1 MISYILILIISYLCG
16 AVPFS
21 YLLVKWVKG
30 VDIRDVG
37 SGNVGATNAGRV
49 LGKWGFITA
58 FLMDM
63 SKAFIPLFTF
73 LNYLSINNTLI
84 LISAVCI
91 IIGHTYT
98 VFLRF
103 KGGKGVA
110 TGVGIFLA
118 LSPFNLFIA
127 LLVFLIVIGIFR
139 MVSLGSV
146 TAAISLAVLV
156 WLRTDWLGLQL
167 FTTLVVLFIIFKHRS
182 NIRRIIEGKES
193 KIGEKVG

>member
-1 MISYILILIISYLCG
+1 MIYYLLILIISYFCG
-16 AVPFS
+16 AIPFS
-21 YLLVKWVKG
+21 YLLVRWIKG

-49 LGKWGFITA
+49 LGKWGFIAA
-58 FLMDM
+58 FLLDM
-63 SKAFIPLFTF
+63 SKAFIPLFIF
-73 LNYLSINNTLI
+73 LNYLEIDNTLI
-84 LISAVCI
+84 LVSAVCI

-118 LSPFNLFIA
+118 LSPFNLFIVIVIF
-127 LLVFLIVIGIFR
+127 LVVIGIFR

-146 TAAISLAVLV
+146 TAALSLGILV
-156 WLRTDWLGLQL
+156 WLRTDWLGFQI
-167 FTTLVVLFIIFKHRS
+167 FTTLVVLFVIFKHRS
-182 NIRRIIEGKES
+182 NIKRIIEGNES
-193 KIGEKVG
+193 KIGERFG

>member
-1 MISYILILIISYLCG
+1 MIYYILIPVISYFCG

-21 YLLVKWVKG
+21 YLLVKWIKD

-49 LGKWGFITA
+49 LGKWGFIAA
-58 FLMDM
+58 FLLDM
-63 SKAFIPLFTF
+63 SKAFIPLFIF
-73 LNYLSINNTLI
+73 LNYLPINNTLT
-84 LISAVCI
+84 LVSAVCI

-118 LSPFNLFIA
+118 LSPLNLFIA
-127 LLVFLIVIGIFR
+127 LIVFLVVIGAFR

-156 WLRTDWLGLQL
+156 WLRTDWLGLQV
-167 FTTLVVLFIIFKHRS
+167 FTTLVVLFVIFKHRS
-182 NIRRIIEGKES
+182 NIKRIIEGKES

>member
-1 MISYILILIISYLCG
+1 MIYYILIPFISYFCG

-21 YLLVKWVKG
+21 YLLVKWIKG

-49 LGKWGFITA
+49 LGKWGFIAA
-58 FLMDM
+58 FLLDM
-63 SKAFIPLFTF
+63 SKAFIPLFIF
-73 LNYLSINNTLI
+73 LNYLPINNILI
-84 LISAVCI
+84 LVSAVCI

-118 LSPFNLFIA
+118 LSPLNLFIA
-127 LLVFLIVIGIFR
+127 LIVFLVVIGAFR

-146 TAAISLAVLV
+146 TAAITLAVLV

-167 FTTLVVLFIIFKHRS
+167 FTTLVVLFVIFKHRS
-182 NIRRIIEGKES
+182 NIKRIIEGKES
-193 KIGEKVG
+193 KIGEKVD

>member
-1 MISYILILIISYLCG
+1 MIFYTLILFFAYLCG

-21 YLLVKWVKG
+21 YLLVKWIKG

-49 LGKWGFITA
+49 LGKWGFIAA
-58 FLMDM
+58 FLLDM
-63 SKAFIPLFTF
+63 SKAFIPLFIF
-73 LNYLSINNTLI
+73 LNFLSINNTLI
-84 LISAVCI
+84 LVAAVFI

-118 LSPFNLFIA
+118 LSPFNLLIA
-127 LLVFLIVIGIFR
+127 LVVFLIVIGTFR
-139 MVSLGSV
+139 MVSLSSV
-146 TAAISLAVLV
+146 TAAISLGILV
-156 WLRTDWLGLQL
+156 WLRSDWLGLQI
-167 FTTLVVLFIIFKHRS
+167 FTTLVVLFVIFKHRS
-182 NIRRIIEGKES
+182 NIKRIIEGKES
-193 KIGEKVG
+193 KIGEKIG